1 MSQTSTSLIDGADT
15 LFVIGA
21 AIFTSLLSE
30 GISWLLIYRHAEY
43 KTLISNVESLSKKIE
58 KQKEQQIYQGAAAKN
73 KTQDKKLQ
81 QNESLLKQYQQD
93 LQKQRMSSTVF
104 VALFM
109 IIFMSLLSNAYQ
121 LSYPSSPSLS

>member
-30 GISWLLIYRHAEY
+30 GNKFCLNWLITGISWLLIYRHAEY

-58 KQKEQQIYQGAAAKN
+58 KQKEQ
-73 KTQDKKLQ
+73 
-81 QNESLLKQYQQD
+81 
-93 LQKQRMSSTVF
+93 
-104 VALFM
+104 
-109 IIFMSLLSNAYQ
+109 
-121 LSYPSSPSLS
+121 